1 VNTDQKEVQVEK
13 FTAYFGGGH
22 QRRMFAVI
30 EDGVFVQSFVHY
42 FEARTFADARLEPWL
57 SKDE

>member
-1 VNTDQKEVQVEK
+1 VNTDQTRIQVEK

>member
-1 VNTDQKEVQVEK
+1 MNTDQTRIQVEK
-13 FTAYFGGGH
+13 FTAYSGGGH
-22 QRRMFAVI
+22 KQRMFAVI

-57 SKDE
+57 SRDE